1 MKKATTLPTSS
12 YVILGLIALYGPQTP
27 YELKKLVDEAIGYFW
42 DFPRAQLYLDPERL
56 VGLGF
61 LREEREA
68 EGRRRRFYHIT
79 EKGREV
85 VEAWMREKTP
95 VPVEL
100 RDMGLLKLYFG
111 DLTNAQTLSA
121 MAKEQAT
128 MHRQRLQEYEAI
140 VRTIT
145 PLSNATF
152 ALATL
157 RMGMR
162 YEETTIAFWEDI
174 AQRPPGR
181 VSEGDETATLSV
193 PGKNSPS
200 MPG

>member
-1 MKKATTLPTSS
+1 MKKARTLPTSS

-79 EKGREV
+79 EQGREV
-85 VEAWMREKTP
+85 VEAWTREKTP

-100 RDMGLLKLYFG
+100 RDTGLLKLYFG
-111 DLTNAQTLSA
+111 DLSDAQALSA
-121 MAKEQAT
+121 MATEQVT

-140 VRTIT
+140 VRNLT

-181 VSEGDETATLSV
+181 VSEGGEAAAS
-193 PGKNSPS
+193 S
-200 MPG
+200 